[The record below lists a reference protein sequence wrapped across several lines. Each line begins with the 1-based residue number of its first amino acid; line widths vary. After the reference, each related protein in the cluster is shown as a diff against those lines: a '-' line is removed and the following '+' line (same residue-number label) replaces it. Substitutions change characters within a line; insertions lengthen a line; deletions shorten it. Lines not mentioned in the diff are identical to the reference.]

1 MSHWGGTEKESVRMI
16 NVQMYVLKFLC
27 TSIYILLFISIWTW
41 KLYDFIISGMI
52 YHALNFNFIP
62 RNFHFYAFFVYFYT
76 IYYCILI
83 VSSSFTVWND
93 FYFRLISDRL
103 SDISKISMIICR
115 WYVLL
120 IDFHTEKDYFKR
132 ENKLFFCYNIF
143 LDTNWKF

>member
-1 MSHWGGTEKESVRMI
+1 MSHWGGTEKESVRRI

-41 KLYDFIISGMI
+41 KLYDLSFPVWYIMLWISILYLGI
-52 YHALNFNFIP
+52 SIFTLSLSIFIP
-62 RNFHFYAFFVYFYT
+62 C
-76 IYYCILI
+76 YCILI

-93 FYFRLISDRL
+93 FYFRFISDRL

-120 IDFHTEKDYFKR
+120 LDFHTEKDYFKR

>member
-1 MSHWGGTEKESVRMI
+1 MI
-16 NVQMYVLKFLC
+16 LSFPVW
-27 TSIYILLFISIWTW
+27 YIMLWISI
-41 KLYDFIISGMI
+41 LYLGISI
-52 YHALNFNFIP
+52 FTLSLSIFIP
-62 RNFHFYAFFVYFYT
+62 C
-76 IYYCILI
+76 YCILI

-132 ENKLFFCYNIF
+132 ENKLFFAIIYFWIQIGSF
-143 LDTNWKF
+143 KEVMVITGISYLISVNWNTYPEISRDFSLVW

>member
-41 KLYDFIISGMI
+41 KLYDLSFPVWYIMLWISILYLGI
-52 YHALNFNFIP
+52 SIFTLSLSIFIP
-62 RNFHFYAFFVYFYT
+62 C
-76 IYYCILI
+76 YCILI

-93 FYFRLISDRL
+93 FYFRFISDRL

-120 IDFHTEKDYFKR
+120 LDFHTEKDYFKR